1 MRKVG
6 ILGSLSAHQPGGS
19 AASTN
24 AVAVAAHAYCGWIGD
39 NMEIWTKGLE
49 DLIHRTE
56 VMSDLLLNMS
66 IKIYTTGIPVFR
78 SLLSRKFSSFL

>member
-24 AVAVAAHAYCGWIGD
+24 AVAVAAHAYCGWIRD
-39 NMEIWTKGLE
+39 NMEIWTKGTGGSYSPHRSNVGTASQHVNR
-49 DLIHRTE
+49 DLYNRYPR
-56 VMSDLLLNMS
+56 L
-66 IKIYTTGIPVFR
+66 
-78 SLLSRKFSSFL
+78 